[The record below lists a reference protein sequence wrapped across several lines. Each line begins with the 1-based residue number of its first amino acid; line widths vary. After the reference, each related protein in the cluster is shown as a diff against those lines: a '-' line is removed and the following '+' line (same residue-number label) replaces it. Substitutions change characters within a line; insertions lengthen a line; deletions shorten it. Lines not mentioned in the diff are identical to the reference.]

1 MIMTRVMK
9 VIYDNTDQKDTTRLG
24 EVWEWSTKV
33 TVTRSYQ
40 DDDDHDNS
48 DHHDDHEKDSADDE
62 ENKTQGGKLHA
73 KQHL

>member
-1 MIMTRVMK
+1 MSPSGFIVTTIIIIIIIIVMIMTRAMK

-40 DDDDHDNS
+40 DSDSDDAHN
-48 DHHDDHEKDSADDE
+48 DHHNDHEND
-62 ENKTQGGKLHA
+62 
-73 KQHL
+73 